1 MIALFAVRLARR
13 PPDARRTYGYA
24 RLEALAQELLVRGMT
39 KQIPAHVVAVLNY
52 TYRHPEDLSAREIGQ
67 LIGISHEAVIRIQK
81 AVKALPGGAELVR
94 SSVAVPA

>member
-1 MIALFAVRLARR
+1 
-13 PPDARRTYGYA
+13 
-24 RLEALAQELLVRGMT
+24 MT